1 MKINKKKSDLKIMF
15 QLSISYFHS
24 DLSGKSLQAYVAK
37 RFLFP
42 TIDHVFHIDQ
52 KLQNYKL

>member
-1 MKINKKKSDLKIMF
+1 MF

-24 DLSGKSLQAYVAK
+24 DLSGKSLQVYVVK